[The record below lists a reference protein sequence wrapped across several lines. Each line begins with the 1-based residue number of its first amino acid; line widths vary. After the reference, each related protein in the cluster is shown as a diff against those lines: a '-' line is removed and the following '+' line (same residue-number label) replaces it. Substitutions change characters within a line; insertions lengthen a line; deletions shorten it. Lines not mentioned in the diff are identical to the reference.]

1 MWIPSIDKGAQR
13 GFGNKAAI
21 EKTFGDND
29 NCIVFESEEGA
40 ESGDV
45 EMDTKDDIVV
55 EGDLESGVIK
65 IPISFKETWKRK
77 KVEGKTK
84 VKDDIGK
91 KKQKKG

>member
-1 MWIPSIDKGAQR
+1 
-13 GFGNKAAI
+13 
-21 EKTFGDND
+21 
-29 NCIVFESEEGA
+29 
-40 ESGDV
+40 
-45 EMDTKDDIVV
+45 MDTKDDIVV

-91 KKQKKG
+91 KKQKKDKFPPLLWRAISRQLERSVHMPLVSKMKAL

>member
-1 MWIPSIDKGAQR
+1 
-13 GFGNKAAI
+13 
-21 EKTFGDND
+21 
-29 NCIVFESEEGA
+29 
-40 ESGDV
+40 
-45 EMDTKDDIVV
+45 MDTKDDIVV

-65 IPISFKETWKRK
+65 IPISLKETWKRK